1 MLNNLCNRKDELQQ
15 PKTRNDR
22 EKSTK
27 NTQKQLLNWQLVKNE

>member
-15 PKTRNDR
+15 PKARNDR